1 MSTTTTALSDLIAE
15 FLRERTA
22 LLMRHEDVATFV
34 TDYDINN
41 AYQYIIAREQTHLSW
56 LQHALLDLGTPIP
69 GDPPRDTVSAAK
81 GADAW
86 KALAA
91 EDARLN
97 AQFVEKWRP
106 RIDEVTNAR
115 HQGMLK
121 VMLGEMLEH
130 KRLFDQAAAGF
141 EDLLGR
147 RTGGVPRQGGVL
159 PARWME

>member
-1 MSTTTTALSDLIAE
+1 MTTTAALSDLMTE

-22 LLMRHEDVATFV
+22 LLMRHEDVAGFV

-56 LQHALLDLGTPIP
+56 LQHGLLDLGTPIP

-91 EDARLN
+91 EDALRRIEDGSYGVCRDCGDLIAAPRLN
-97 AQFVEKWRP
+97 AIPWTRVCITCKEKQK
-106 RIDEVTNAR
+106 A
-115 HQGMLK
+115 
-121 VMLGEMLEH
+121 
-130 KRLFDQAAAGF
+130 
-141 EDLLGR
+141 
-147 RTGGVPRQGGVL
+147 
-159 PARWME
+159 